1 MHLCLQV
8 SIGLQG
14 GDRYKASFLP
24 GTEGPAEERACQSS
38 EPEGEDQIVWFFFFP
53 VEFSEVKRDTN
64 VDNLTKL
71 VNFKD
76 QEKNLA
82 SLGIGKIIKEDR
94 PVSNFSSALDDKNNE
109 TAVYWQLKENMIS
122 PRRHFSVRHVLLLC
136 SQTL

>member
-1 MHLCLQV
+1 M
-8 SIGLQG
+8 I
-14 GDRYKASFLP
+14 
-24 GTEGPAEERACQSS
+24 
-38 EPEGEDQIVWFFFFP
+38 FFFSP

-94 PVSNFSSALDDKNNE
+94 PASNFSSALDDKNNE
-109 TAVYWQLKENMIS
+109 TAVY
-122 PRRHFSVRHVLLLC
+122 
-136 SQTL
+136 